1 MTSATENQEFDYDKY
16 RETHFEYRE
25 MLGNASKSIIID
37 ACLTC
42 GELIKLFHELVGVA
56 R

>member
-16 RETHFEYRE
+16 RETHFEYWE
-25 MLGNASKSIIID
+25 MLGNASKSIRID

-42 GELIKLFHELVGVA
+42 GELIKLFHELMEVT